1 MTPFHEI
8 RNSFQVTYNYPVVFC
23 DDVFDPGNPAL
34 RQLLTPSVGNAAR
47 CVLFIDDGVHR
58 ANPSVVDN
66 AVGYFRSH
74 ATALTLAAEPQILPG
89 GEAAKRGWSV
99 FERCATLLNDARIDR
114 HSYAIAVGGGA
125 FLDVVGFA
133 AAAVHRGVRHI
144 RIPTTVLA
152 QNDAGIGVKNGID
165 FFGKK
170 NFLGNFAP
178 PNAVINDFNL
188 LKTLPPEEWRSG
200 TAEAVKVSLIRDAGF
215 FEWIE
220 QHSAALAAAE
230 PEAMRYQIR
239 RCAELHLRHIM
250 TGGDPFERGSARPL
264 DFGHWA
270 AHKLEQM
277 SDFKIRH
284 GHAVAI
290 GMAIDVRYS
299 SRVGLLAENQMRRI
313 LDCLARLGF
322 RLRFSDWLGND
333 SSDRLLDGLA
343 EFQEHLGGRL
353 CLTMLRGI
361 GHGVEIDAVDNK
373 VMNECVREFV

>member
-1 MTPFHEI
+1 LTPFHEI
-8 RNSFQVTYNYPVVFC
+8 HNSFQVTYNYPVIFC
-23 DDVFDPGNPAL
+23 DDVFDAGNPAL
-34 RQLLTPSVGNAAR
+34 RHLLTPSVGNAAR
-47 CVLFIDDGVHR
+47 CLLFIDDGVHR
-58 ANPSVVDN
+58 ANSRVVGD
-66 AVGYFRSH
+66 AAGYFQSH
-74 ATALTLAAEPQILPG
+74 ASALTLAADPQILPG

-99 FERCATLLNDARIDR
+99 FERCAALLNNARIDR

-125 FLDVVGFA
+125 FLDVIGFA
-133 AAAVHRGVRHI
+133 AAAVHRGVRHV

-170 NFLGNFAP
+170 NFLGAFAP

-188 LKTLPPEEWRSG
+188 LKTLSLEEWRSG
-200 TAEAVKVSLIRDAGF
+200 TAEAVKVGLIRDMEF

-230 PEAMRYQIR
+230 PGAMRHQIR
-239 RCAELHLRHIM
+239 RCAELHLQHIM

-299 SRVGLLAENQMRRI
+299 TRVGLLPEDQWRRI
-313 LDCLARLGF
+313 FDCLGRLGF
-322 RLRFSDWLGND
+322 QLTLGDWLGN
-333 SSDRLLDGLA
+333 SSANRLLDGLA

-361 GHGVEIDAVDNK
+361 GHGVEIDAVDRDIMK
-373 VMNECVREFV
+373 ECVREFV